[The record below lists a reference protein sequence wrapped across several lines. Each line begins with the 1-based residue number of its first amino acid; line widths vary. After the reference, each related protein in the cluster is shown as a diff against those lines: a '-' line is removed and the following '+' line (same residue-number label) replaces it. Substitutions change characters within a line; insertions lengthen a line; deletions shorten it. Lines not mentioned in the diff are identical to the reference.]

1 MQYVRLFDS
10 NATRDTA
17 NLTSKAISEQG
28 AIMER
33 ASTRKIL
40 DQLKD
45 DTASLI
51 VHRDSSSIRTRCSLR
66 SNMSK
71 FSCVFQFD
79 PVIHS
84 SKAYM
89 DWTRDRMMKD
99 SQAAA
104 NAKELKRLQKQERR
118 DKRLQCRI
126 PVLGLEGS
134 GKVKLLR
141 HFHAVQLSEGDLFCL
156 RAVILRNAISA
167 VRRVLENMHTHGVN
181 TNSYCQTLIDHPL
194 HECLEGDFEKGTIRA
209 LAHVCHDHNV
219 QRFAAQMTNTDQNSR
234 RLS

>member
-1 MQYVRLFDS
+1 MDHVRLFDS
-10 NATRDTA
+10 NAMSDTA
-17 NLTSKAISEQG
+17 DLTSKTTAEQKH
-28 AIMER
+28 ILES

-71 FSCVFQFD
+71 FSCTFLFD
-79 PVIHS
+79 PLVLS

-89 DWTRDRMMKD
+89 AWARYSMMKNG
-99 SQAAA
+99 QATA
-104 NAKELKRLQKQERR
+104 NTKELRRRQKQERR
-118 DKRLQCRI
+118 DKEDHFRI
-126 PVLGLEGS
+126 PVLGLEDS
-134 GKVKLLR
+134 GKVELLR
-141 HFHAVQLSEGDLFCL
+141 HFQTMQLSEGDLSCL
-156 RAVILRNAISA
+156 RGVILSNAISA
-167 VRRVLENMHTHGVN
+167 VRTVLESMQMDGVDN
-181 TNSYCQTLIDHPL
+181 INYYQILINCPL
-194 HECLEGDFEKGTIRA
+194 HECIEGDLNEGTTKA

-219 QRFAAQMTNTDQNSR
+219 QRSAAQMTHSEQNSR